1 MRNIQKIS
9 FFFLLYLF
17 FLISV
22 CNATSKHSSIHD
34 KKKDKTNNKYKK
46 RNSREKF
53 SKRKLSDPEEEEFP
67 FRPLKIYLDMEEFEH
82 TFPDELEDYKNNYLM
97 AMNKSKSI
105 LEDFLEIQTDTITA
119 GGKIIVDSKVDYV
132 LNNYGITKCTDV
144 FRNTYLSVTDYNY
157 YILAKFTS
165 ELGEESASVILDD
178 FARAPLVGIVLFNN
192 NTEKLDKTKLTLE
205 YLTTLMLH
213 HFIRLLG
220 FNAALS
226 ESAYDYLPSETID
239 GNKIYYLKTE
249 GEYNFTNVINYA
261 RKYFNCPSIER
272 IDLYVDDENL
282 DDEGWNYEYTINNII
297 GLYWPKRLFLGEL
310 LTKFDY
316 PEEQVLS
323 GFTLAFLDDLP
334 YLRVTKNYNGGSL
347 KFGKN
352 KGCEFFYNYCGNSSN
367 SRSTFANEFFLP
379 NDPGI
384 GQKPSCSSGRLSKT
398 IYKLESIAEEDK
410 DNEAL
415 IFEYYLG
422 NFEFGGSRATNFCP
436 IAQFDYSSTERYIYS
451 GRCSDSKTTLTDGRN
466 EKISDNSFC
475 VLSSLESG
483 TSSTPEPEV
492 LSLCYEM
499 KCSPKSL
506 TIKIGEYYIVCPREG
521 GKIKAKGFNGYLLCP
536 DYYLICNSHPLCNNL
551 INCLESNSTE
561 KEESFYYEYNENKE
575 IRTTQ
580 DSTVYKTESRNYGWE
595 LTDDGDCPKL
605 CMQCKSHSD
614 CTRCAP
620 HFDFK
625 NGECVD
631 AIEHCKSFTD
641 EENDICT
648 KCDDAYFLVENS
660 NGDRYCENVGI
671 EQYYLYIDEGD
682 LKVHKKCEIENCNTC
697 AYADEFESK
706 VKCTSCAS
714 PYEEIDGGSFCG
726 DPSTKFYYEDS
737 SGVFKSCT
745 KHEPAN
751 TCSKCEKTGD
761 TFTCLECTSNYVLY
775 HGNNPPTCLDKN
787 DIDDTM
793 FTNDNKNYYP
803 CNNREY
809 HDIDGCVE
817 CNKKDECNLCSSEYT
832 LANGTK
838 TCLLTSLIDDKKYYK
853 NPNNNY
859 YYKCP
864 DSCSTC
870 ESATKCL
877 TCATSYLLD
886 ESDICFESSLFETD
900 KFYYY
905 NDALDKYSKCSNIQ
919 NCQKCLSSTECIGC
933 INNYYLVKGRDDL
946 LSCQNID
953 ISKYYPTIEGTKTYY
968 KKCEDAIQ
976 NCEECSASNK
986 CTKCK
991 TNFGIVDNDHT
1002 QCVDISNEKYYY
1014 DTTLETFKL
1023 CGNKM
1028 TNCEYCSTYGD
1039 FTCKK
1044 CFSSYSFKHDNSIT
1058 CEEKT
1063 TLEGNNYFYTND
1075 SKINYYSCRLFHDA
1089 LNCEKCASKEICEEC
1104 QRGYDLYNNKRLC
1117 AKQGDIDN
1125 NIFTWTND
1133 DILVLCSSAIKD
1145 CERCNDTATCYSC
1158 QDEAGLI
1165 DNDTCVNKTI
1175 LEQNK
1180 NHYYDEKSKRYI
1192 SCSVMD
1198 NCITCDSST
1207 VCTSC
1212 QAGFVLS
1219 GNLCSNADDGD
1230 DGLSTGAIIG
1240 IVFGCIGFLLLVA
1253 GIAFFLIT
1261 KIFKKNINNVIQMDA
1276 DNKVEIQEEKGVE
1289 KEKVNEVVLHK
1300 AKRSIH
1306 NV

>member
-1 MRNIQKIS
+1 M
-9 FFFLLYLF
+9 
-17 FLISV
+17 
-22 CNATSKHSSIHD
+22 
-34 KKKDKTNNKYKK
+34 
-46 RNSREKF
+46 
-53 SKRKLSDPEEEEFP
+53 
-67 FRPLKIYLDMEEFEH
+67 
-82 TFPDELEDYKNNYLM
+82 
-97 AMNKSKSI
+97 
-105 LEDFLEIQTDTITA
+105 
-119 GGKIIVDSKVDYV
+119 
-132 LNNYGITKCTDV
+132 
-144 FRNTYLSVTDYNY
+144 
-157 YILAKFTS
+157 
-165 ELGEESASVILDD
+165 
-178 FARAPLVGIVLFNN
+178 
-192 NTEKLDKTKLTLE
+192 
-205 YLTTLMLH
+205 
-213 HFIRLLG
+213 
-220 FNAALS
+220 
-226 ESAYDYLPSETID
+226 
-239 GNKIYYLKTE
+239 
-249 GEYNFTNVINYA
+249 
-261 RKYFNCPSIER
+261 
-272 IDLYVDDENL
+272 
-282 DDEGWNYEYTINNII
+282 
-297 GLYWPKRLFLGEL
+297 
-310 LTKFDY
+310 TKFDY

-367 SRSTFANEFFLP
+367 SRYTFANEFFLP
-379 NDPGI
+379 SDPNI

-410 DNEAL
+410 TNNAL

-451 GRCSDSKTTLTDGRN
+451 GRCSNSTTTLTDGRN
-466 EKISDNSFC
+466 EKISNNSFC
-475 VLSSLESG
+475 VLSSLELG

-521 GKIKAKGFNGYLLCP
+521 GKIQAKGFNGYLLCP
-536 DYYLICNSHPLCNNL
+536 DYYLICNSFPLCNNL
-551 INCLESNSTE
+551 LNCLELNSIE

-580 DSTVYKTESRNYGWE
+580 DSTVYKTEPRNYGWE

-620 HFDFK
+620 HYDFK

-641 EENDICT
+641 KEHDICT

-682 LKVHKKCEIENCNTC
+682 LKVYKKCEIENCNTC

-745 KHEPAN
+745 KHEPTN

-775 HGNNPPTCLDKN
+775 HGNNPATCLDKN
-787 DIDDTM
+787 NIDDTM

-905 NDALDKYSKCSNIQ
+905 NDALGKYIKCSNIQ

-933 INNYYLVKGRDDL
+933 ISNYYLVKGSDDQ

-968 KKCEDAIQ
+968 KKCEDAIT
-976 NCEECSASNK
+976 NCEECSASNH

-991 TNFGIVDNDHT
+991 TNFGIVDNDNT
-1002 QCVDISNEKYYY
+1002 KCVDISKETYYY

-1023 CGNKM
+1023 CGSKM
-1028 TNCEYCSTYGD
+1028 ANCEYCSTYGD

-1058 CEEKT
+1058 CEEKI

-1075 SKINYYSCRLFHDA
+1075 SKVNYYSCRLYHDA
-1089 LNCEKCASKEICEEC
+1089 LNCEKCSSKEICDEC
-1104 QRGYDLYNNKRLC
+1104 QSGYGMYNNNKLC
-1117 AKQGDIDN
+1117 ARQGDIDN

-1180 NHYYDEKSKRYI
+1180 NHYYDENSKRYI

-1219 GNLCSNADDGD
+1219 DNLCSNADDDD
-1230 DGLSTGAIIG
+1230 DGLSKGAIIG

-1261 KIFKKNINNVIQMDA
+1261 KIFKKNINNVIQMNA
-1276 DNKVEIQEEKGVE
+1276 NNKVEIQEEKGVE

>member
-1 MRNIQKIS
+1 MNNNHILLLI
-9 FFFLLYLF
+9 FLLFLSYLINF
-17 FLISV
+17 
-22 CNATSKHSSIHD
+22 CNATLKNKSKHDI
-34 KKKDKTNNKYKK
+34 KKNKYNNKFRR
-46 RNSREKF
+46 RNSNEKF
-53 SKRKLSDPEEEEFP
+53 SKRNLEDYP
-67 FRPLKIYLDMEEFEH
+67 FRPLSIYIDTAEFNY
-82 TFPDELEDYKNNYLM
+82 TFPPVLENYRDNFIL
-97 AMNKSKSI
+97 AMDKAKKI
-105 LEDFLEIQTDTITA
+105 LEGFLEINTQTDGYLDLLDDQTNSVEEDFEIFHYTS
-119 GGKIIVDSKVDYV
+119 IFEQNLRVDE
-132 LNNYGITKCTDV
+132 
-144 FRNTYLSVTDYNY
+144 YNY
-157 YILAKFTS
+157 YIFAKFIDLN
-165 ELGEESASVILDD
+165 EKSASIILAQYD
-178 FARAPLVGIVLFNN
+178 FAPLIGLVLFSNK
-192 NTEKLDKTKLTLE
+192 TEYLEDLDESEFSIE
-205 YLTTLMLH
+205 YLTTLFLH

-220 FNAALS
+220 FNAALGDIN
-226 ESAYDYLPSETID
+226 EIKYIPKE
-239 GNKIYYLKTE
+239 GGIYYLKTDD
-249 GEYNFTNVINYA
+249 EYNFTNVINYA
-261 RKYFNCPSIER
+261 RKYFNCDRINR
-272 IDLYVDDENL
+272 IDLYLDDENL
-282 DDEGWNYEYTINNII
+282 DGTDYYYYAGYEII

-316 PEEQVLS
+316 LEEQVLS

-334 YLRVTKNYNGGSL
+334 YLKVTKNYSGGSL

-352 KGCEFFYNYCGNSSN
+352 KGCEFFFNQCGDSN
-367 SRSTFANEFFLP
+367 NPSTTFANEFFLP
-379 NDPGI
+379 YNQI
-384 GQKPSCSSGRLSKT
+384 IEQNPSCSSGRLSKT
-398 IYKLESIAEEDK
+398 IYKLQTIETDIENDPKAEYFLSGK
-410 DNEAL
+410 A
-415 IFEYYLG
+415 G
-422 NFEFGGSRATNFCP
+422 PKSTNYCP
-436 IAQFDYSSTERYIYS
+436 FAQFEESTTSTYIYN
-451 GRCSDSKTTLTDGRN
+451 GRCSGKNVEDANN
-466 EKISDNSFC
+466 ERKEILGNNSFC
-475 VLSSLESG
+475 VLSSLED
-483 TSSTPEPEV
+483 STQSTDDDPEV

-499 KCSPKSL
+499 KCSQESL

-521 GKIKAKGFNGYLLCP
+521 GKIQAENFKGYLLCP
-536 DYYLICNSHPLCNNL
+536 DYYLICNSYPLCNNL
-551 INCLESNSTE
+551 LDCLELNSTE
-561 KEESFYYEYNENKE
+561 NEESFYYTYNENNE
-575 IRTTQ
+575 TRTTQ
-580 DSTVYKTESRNYGWE
+580 NSTVYKTESRNYGWE
-595 LTDDGDCPKL
+595 LTDDGECPKL

-620 HFDFK
+620 HYDFK

-641 EENDICT
+641 EEHDICT

-745 KHEPAN
+745 KHEPTN

-809 HDIDGCVE
+809 HDIGGCVK

-864 DSCSTC
+864 NSCSTC

-1104 QRGYDLYNNKRLC
+1104 QSGYDLYNNKRLC

-1261 KIFKKNINNVIQMDA
+1261 KVFKKNINNVIQMDA
-1276 DNKVEIQEEKGVE
+1276 NNKVEIQEEKGVE

>member
-1 MRNIQKIS
+1 MQKFHPNNINLLFLFIS
-9 FFFLLYLF
+9 FFT
-17 FLISV
+17 LIS
-22 CNATSKHSSIHD
+22 CDKYAKKQIFNNGINKD
-34 KKKDKTNNKYKK
+34 KKLRKYKDKKYKYQ
-46 RNSREKF
+46 SF
-53 SKRKLSDPEEEEFP
+53 TKRKLDDESDPAVGANNLSFV
-67 FRPLKIYLDMEEFEH
+67 PLSIYLDYGEFDATIEEKNDLLPYKKIFKDA
-82 TFPDELEDYKNNYLM
+82 FSKAKSFLEK
-97 AMNKSKSI
+97 
-105 LEDFLEIQTDTITA
+105 FLEIEIDMVAKANFSSSHINNYWGIQHWTA
-119 GGKIIVDSKVDYV
+119 DFEQGIKFQDFNFFIYPFFSSDIIRESDSYIVDEI
-132 LNNYGITKCTDV
+132 G
-144 FRNTYLSVTDYNY
+144 
-157 YILAKFTS
+157 
-165 ELGEESASVILDD
+165 LD
-178 FARAPLVGIVLFNN
+178 PLVGFILINEN
-192 NTEKLDKTKLTLE
+192 IDIAKLTDD

-213 HFIRLLG
+213 HYIHLLG
-220 FNAALS
+220 FHIDITGVFEGIIQS
-226 ESAYDYLPSETID
+226 EDGAFYLNNEFNP
-239 GNKIYYLKTE
+239 K
-249 GEYNFTNVINYA
+249 VISYA
-261 RKYFNCPSIER
+261 KKYFNCPSISTINLELDE
-272 IDLYVDDENL
+272 IVEEYEDDDEL
-282 DDEGWNYEYTINNII
+282 LNI
-297 GLYWPKRLFLGEL
+297 YWPKRLFLGEL
-310 LTKFDY
+310 MTKFDY

-367 SRSTFANEFFLP
+367 SHHTFANEFFLP
-379 NDPGI
+379 SDPNI

-398 IYKLESIAEEDK
+398 IYKLESISEEDK

-436 IAQFDYSSTERYIYS
+436 IAQFDYSSNERYIYS

-466 EKISDNSFC
+466 EKISNNSFC

-483 TSSTPEPEV
+483 TPSTTEPEV

-499 KCSPKSL
+499 KCSQESL

-521 GKIKAKGFNGYLLCP
+521 GKIQAENFKGYLLCP
-536 DYYLICNSHPLCNNL
+536 DYYLICNSYPLCNNL
-551 INCLESNSTE
+551 LNCLELNSTE
-561 KEESFYYEYNENKE
+561 NEESFYYTYNENNE
-575 IRTTQ
+575 TRTTQ
-580 DSTVYKTESRNYGWE
+580 NSTVYKTESRNYGWE
-595 LTDDGDCPKL
+595 LTDDGECPKL

-620 HFDFK
+620 HYDFK

-641 EENDICT
+641 EEHDICT

-745 KHEPAN
+745 KHEPTN

-775 HGNNPPTCLDKN
+775 HGNNPATCLDKN
-787 DIDDTM
+787 NIDDTM

-809 HDIDGCVE
+809 HDIGGCVK

-864 DSCSTC
+864 NSCSTC

-1180 NHYYDEKSKRYI
+1180 NHYYDENSKRYI

-1276 DNKVEIQEEKGVE
+1276 NNKVEIQEEKGVE

>member
-1 MRNIQKIS
+1 MNLTLKLMI
-9 FFFLLYLF
+9 FFFLFTY
-17 FLISV
+17 IQ
-22 CNATSKHSSIHD
+22 SKSNPLNINTKDINKTKS
-34 KKKDKTNNKYKK
+34 KKDKNGKKQKIKTRKMQGDGDGGDEEEPHYFANLTIFPDTNNLEDTFPYDKEKYLGIFINAINNTKEK
-46 RNSREKF
+46 IEKF
-53 SKRKLSDPEEEEFP
+53 IEIEIDYEAQILNYDVNGLKEDWGINSLDENLFGDGSKEVPLTYYNYFLF
-67 FRPLKIYLDMEEFEH
+67 FRFSNLNIDATSNIVYTYLAYEIPLIGIITFHNVMEE
-82 TFPDELEDYKNNYLM
+82 
-97 AMNKSKSI
+97 SK
-105 LEDFLEIQTDTITA
+105 
-119 GGKIIVDSKVDYV
+119 
-132 LNNYGITKCTDV
+132 LN
-144 FRNTYLSVTDYNY
+144 
-157 YILAKFTS
+157 
-165 ELGEESASVILDD
+165 
-178 FARAPLVGIVLFNN
+178 
-192 NTEKLDKTKLTLE
+192 LE
-205 YLTTLMLH
+205 YLTNLILH
-213 HFIRLLG
+213 EMIHLLG
-220 FNAALS
+220 FHIDDDQFTFSCIIES
-226 ESAYDYLPSETID
+226 EEETEE
-239 GNKIYYLKTE
+239 GEETKTIYYVSNRKAP
-249 GEYNFTNVINYA
+249 GVINYA
-261 RKYFNCPSIER
+261 QKYFNCSDISTIE
-272 IDLYVDDENL
+272 LELDE
-282 DDEGWNYEYTINNII
+282 YQNIH
-297 GLYWPKRLFLGEL
+297 WPKRYFLGDIM
-310 LTKFDY
+310 TVFDY
-316 PEEQVLS
+316 PEEQVIS
-323 GFTLAFLDDLP
+323 GFTLAFLNDLP
-334 YLRVTKNYNGGSL
+334 YINVIQSYTGGL
-347 KFGKN
+347 MKFGRH
-352 KGCEFFYNYCGNSSN
+352 KGCDFLKKKCGEDLGDQL
-367 SRSTFANEFFLP
+367 TFSNEFFLP
-379 NDPGI
+379 ININELPANFE
-384 GQKPSCSSGRLSKT
+384 PSCSSGRLSKT
-398 IYKLESIAEEDK
+398 VYKLYEKEPEPEG
-410 DNEAL
+410 N
-415 IFEYYLG
+415 EYYQNG
-422 NFEFGGSRATNFCP
+422 ITGKDSVNYCP
-436 IAQFDYSSTERYIYS
+436 ISEFNERSSTYIYS
-451 GRCSDSKTTLTDGRN
+451 GHCNTPPNTPLEGEIFSPT
-466 EKISDNSFC
+466 SFC
-475 VLSSLESG
+475 VLSSLVESN
-483 TSSTPEPEV
+483 TIEPQMNSFCYNMSCSS
-492 LSLCYEM
+492 M
-499 KCSPKSL
+499 SL
-506 TIKIGEYYIVCPREG
+506 TIQIGDNYIVCPREG
-521 GKIKAKGFNGYLLCP
+521 GQIKVKGFNGYLLCP
-536 DYYLICNSHPLCNNL
+536 DYNLICSGTELCNNL
-551 INCLESNSTE
+551 LDCIE
-561 KEESFYYEYNENKE
+561 KGSKDQDFDYDYEIK
-575 IRTTQ
+575 TTQ
-580 DSTVYKTESRNYGWE
+580 NSSVYNKNNPEISYGWE
-595 LTDDGDCPKL
+595 LTNEGVCHYL
-605 CMQCKSHSD
+605 CSQCTSYTN
-614 CTRCAP
+614 CILCAP
-620 HFDFK
+620 HFNPVGGK
-625 NGECVD
+625 CVYI
-631 AIEHCKSFTD
+631 IEHCIKFED
-641 EENDICT
+641 EENDVCT
-648 KCDDAYFLVENS
+648 KCNETYFLVENS
-660 NGDRYCENVGI
+660 DGKRYCETGDI
-671 EQYYLYIDEGD
+671 GKYYKIVDNEDLQLY
-682 LKVHKKCEIENCNTC
+682 KKCEIENCNTC
-697 AYADEFESK
+697 VYNEDSESK
-706 VKCTSCAS
+706 VKCSSCSS
-714 PYEEIDGGSFCG
+714 PFEVIDDGSFCG
-726 DPSTKFYYEDS
+726 NPSTKLYYEDS

-775 HGNNPPTCLDKN
+775 HGNNPATCLDKI

-803 CNNREY
+803 CHNREY
-809 HDIDGCVE
+809 HDIGSCIK

-1261 KIFKKNINNVIQMDA
+1261 KIFKKNNNNVIQMDA
-1276 DNKVEIQEEKGVE
+1276 NNKVEIQEEKGVE